1 MPAENPANAPER
13 KSARTLLIFAPP
25 DFGLARISVWWQS
38 RFVAASL
45 APGFLVAAP
54 SMRCPFFNHT
64 LVLLIDHGDEG
75 SFGFVVNRMTELEIE
90 DVFNEVGV
98 AGDAAATVRAPV
110 MLGGPV
116 SPESGW
122 ILYDAEG
129 VPQPST
135 GRTIAVGK
143 GIACSASLELL
154 ERIARGDGP
163 DTCAMMLGYSG
174 WGEGQ
179 LESEVKQGSWIP
191 VDLDYGLMFQTPIE
205 NRWEAALATLGID
218 PARVIDNQI
227 ASA

>member
-1 MPAENPANAPER
+1 
-13 KSARTLLIFAPP
+13 
-25 DFGLARISVWWQS
+25 
-38 RFVAASL
+38 
-45 APGFLVAAP
+45 
-54 SMRCPFFNHT
+54 
-64 LVLLIDHGDEG
+64 
-75 SFGFVVNRMTELEIE
+75 MTDLEIE

-98 AGDAAATVRAPV
+98 TGEAAGTVRAPV

-129 VPQPST
+129 VPQPSS
-135 GRTIAVGK
+135 GQTISVGK
-143 GIACSASLELL
+143 GIACSASLEIL

-174 WGEGQ
+174 WGSGQ
-179 LESEVKQGSWIP
+179 LENEMKLGSWIP
-191 VDLDYGLMFQTPIE
+191 VDLDYDLVFDTPIE
-205 NRWEAALATLGID
+205 NRWEAALARLGID

>member
-1 MPAENPANAPER
+1 
-13 KSARTLLIFAPP
+13 
-25 DFGLARISVWWQS
+25 
-38 RFVAASL
+38 
-45 APGFLVAAP
+45 
-54 SMRCPFFNHT
+54 MRCPFFNHT

-75 SFGFVVNRMTELEIE
+75 SFGFVVNRMTDLEIE

-98 AGDAAATVRAPV
+98 TGEAARTAHTPV

-129 VPQPST
+129 VPQPSS
-135 GRTIAVGK
+135 GQTISVGK
-143 GIACSASLELL
+143 GIACSASLEIL

-174 WGEGQ
+174 WGSGQ
-179 LESEVKQGSWIP
+179 LENEMKLGSWIP
-191 VDLDYGLMFQTPIE
+191 VDLDYDLIFDTPIE
-205 NRWEAALATLGID
+205 NRWEAALARLGID

>member
-1 MPAENPANAPER
+1 
-13 KSARTLLIFAPP
+13 
-25 DFGLARISVWWQS
+25 
-38 RFVAASL
+38 
-45 APGFLVAAP
+45 
-54 SMRCPFFNHT
+54 MRCPFFNHT

-75 SFGFVVNRMTELEIE
+75 SFGFVVNRMTDLEIE

-98 AGDAAATVRAPV
+98 TGEAATTVHTPV

-129 VPQPST
+129 VPQPSS
-135 GRTIAVGK
+135 GQTISVGK
-143 GIACSASLELL
+143 GIACSASLEIL

-174 WGEGQ
+174 WGSGQ
-179 LESEVKQGSWIP
+179 LENEMKLGSWIP
-191 VDLDYGLMFQTPIE
+191 VDLDYDLIFDTPIE
-205 NRWEAALATLGID
+205 NRWEAALARLGID

>member
-1 MPAENPANAPER
+1 
-13 KSARTLLIFAPP
+13 
-25 DFGLARISVWWQS
+25 
-38 RFVAASL
+38 
-45 APGFLVAAP
+45 
-54 SMRCPFFNHT
+54 MRCPFFNHT
-64 LVLLIDHGDEG
+64 LVLLIDHGEEG
-75 SFGFVVNRMTELEIE
+75 SFGFVVNRMTDLEIE

-98 AGDAAATVRAPV
+98 TGEAAGTVRAPV

-129 VPQPST
+129 VPQPSS
-135 GRTIAVGK
+135 GQTISVGK
-143 GIACSASLELL
+143 GIACSASLEIL

-174 WGEGQ
+174 WGSGQ
-179 LESEVKQGSWIP
+179 LESEMKLGSWIP
-191 VDLDYGLMFQTPIE
+191 VDLDYDLIFDTPIE
-205 NRWEAALATLGID
+205 NRWEAALARLGID

>member
-1 MPAENPANAPER
+1 
-13 KSARTLLIFAPP
+13 
-25 DFGLARISVWWQS
+25 
-38 RFVAASL
+38 
-45 APGFLVAAP
+45 
-54 SMRCPFFNHT
+54 MRCPFFNHT

-75 SFGFVVNRMTELEIE
+75 SFGFVLNRMTDLDIG

-98 AGDAAATVRAPV
+98 SGEAASSVRAPV

-122 ILYDAEG
+122 ILYDPEG
-129 VPQPST
+129 VPQPSS
-135 GRTIAVGK
+135 GRTIAVGQR
-143 GIACSASLELL
+143 IACSASIELL

-179 LESEVKQGSWIP
+179 LESEMKLGSWIP
-191 VDLDYGLMFQTPIE
+191 VDLDYDLVFDTPIKD
-205 NRWEAALATLGID
+205 RWEAALATLGID